1 MSYKSFMPVK
11 KADQV
16 AWAANFVAVV
26 KPAAADYGVPE
37 SMMTAFDTINTNLQA
52 AWTVTDTEATRTKV
66 TIIQRDNL
74 LKQMKA
80 LAGKMVSIIQG
91 TPGVTDDMLASAK
104 LTVRSTAR
112 TKPDMPLQPVV
123 GVTRINGRDA
133 FIEIMKAQ
141 GSRGKP
147 ARVESATIMIAT
159 GDTCPMSMD
168 GFSYYT
174 TTGDTKVTLSFPP
187 SDTGT
192 TVWVTAFWTNTAKVS
207 GPSCTPIPVQLPAG
221 GNYQPVNTQK
231 PAPMRVAA

>member
-1 MSYKSFMPVK
+1 MRNSYMPAK
-11 KADQV
+11 LNEQV
-16 AWAANFVAVV
+16 AWAANFVAIVM
-26 KPAAADYGVPE
+26 PAVTNYGVPQA
-37 SMMTAFDTINTNLQA
+37 MMTAFDTLNTQLQA
-52 AWTVTDTEATRTKV
+52 AWLVSQSESTRTKLTV
-66 TIIQRDNL
+66 IQRDKL
-74 LKQMKA
+74 LKQMRA
-80 LAGKMVSIIQG
+80 AAGKLVSIIQG
-91 TPGVTDDMLASAK
+91 TPDVTDDMLVAAG

-133 FIEIMKAQ
+133 FIEIMKAR